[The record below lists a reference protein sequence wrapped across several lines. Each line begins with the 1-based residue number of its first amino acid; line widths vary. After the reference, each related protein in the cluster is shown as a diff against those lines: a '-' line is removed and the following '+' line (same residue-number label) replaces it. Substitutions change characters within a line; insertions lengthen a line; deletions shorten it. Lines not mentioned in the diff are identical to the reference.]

1 MIAMGI
7 AILDTDKETANLLAE
22 LIAETGE
29 SPSPY
34 TSKDKFL
41 EAINPKQPPIAII
54 SDEFVDVVEGTKQVY
69 NTIEII
75 AIGSSDGSACLKAGA
90 SHFLRKPFRAEE
102 IVQVIQALN
111 APGQPRQAQADTP
124 FVVADAAMGRIMEVI
139 RKVAPTQ
146 APVLI
151 MGESGT
157 GKEVI
162 ARTIHALSRRRTG
175 PYVGINLAAIPETL
189 LESELFGYEK
199 GAFTGA
205 YATRVG
211 RFEQADGGTI
221 LLDEITEIGYGLQA
235 KLLRVLQER
244 QIDRVGGKT
253 PVKVDFRVI
262 STTNRDIA
270 GEIKAGRFRNDLF
283 FRLNVFPITVPPL
296 RDRRDDILP
305 LAAHFVRK
313 IASREGMPEKVLSAQ
328 AKDALL
334 KYSWPGNVR
343 EMENVIERAMIL
355 TEGDTVSAEHIH
367 VDGMSMGDAGALPEA
382 GTTIH
387 DMEKRLIYSTLQKVD
402 GNRTKAATLL
412 GISIRTLRN
421 KLNEYTRG
429 GQFSDDFPGD
439 PAGRDPEDS

>member
-1 MIAMGI
+1 MGI
-7 AILDTDKETANLLAE
+7 AILDSDKETVNLLAE

-29 SPSPY
+29 SPSPF

-41 EAINPKQPPIAII
+41 EVIDPKLHSIAII
-54 SDEFVDVVEGTKQVY
+54 SDEFVDVLEGTKQVY
-69 NTIEII
+69 DTIEII
-75 AIGSSDGSACLKAGA
+75 GIGGANGSACMKAGA
-90 SHFLRKPFRAEE
+90 AHFLKKPFRAEE
-102 IVQVIQALN
+102 IVRVIEALN
-111 APGQPRQAQADTP
+111 TPKNGRPQDNGTP
-124 FVVADAAMGRIMEVI
+124 FVVTDPSMGRIVEII

-162 ARTIHALSRRRTG
+162 ARTIHALSKRKAG

-221 LLDEITEIGYGLQA
+221 LLDEVTEIGFGLQA

-262 STTNRDIA
+262 STTNRDIEE
-270 GEIKAGRFRNDLF
+270 EIRTGRFRNDLF
-283 FRLNVFPITVPPL
+283 FRLNVIPIKVPPL
-296 RDRRDDILP
+296 RERREDILP
-305 LAAHFVRK
+305 LAAHFIRK
-313 IASREGMPEKVLSAQ
+313 IATREGMQEKSLSPE
-328 AKDALL
+328 AKDALM
-334 KYSWPGNVR
+334 KYPWPGNVR

-355 TEGDTVSAEHIH
+355 TEGDRISSEHI
-367 VDGMSMGDAGALPEA
+367 VADNPAGEDSGSLPPP

-429 GQFSDDFPGD
+429 GQNSDDFPMD
-439 PAGRDPEDS
+439 TDCPDPEDT

>member
-1 MIAMGI
+1 MGI
-7 AILDTDKETANLLAE
+7 AILDTDKETVNLLAE
-22 LIAETGE
+22 LIAETGA
-29 SPSPY
+29 SPSPF

-41 EAINPKQPPIAII
+41 EAIDPKAHPLAII

-69 NTIEII
+69 DTIEII
-75 AIGSSDGSACLKAGA
+75 GIGTTDGTTCLKAGA
-90 SHFLRKPFRAEE
+90 AHYLKKPFRAEE
-102 IVQVIQALN
+102 ILRIIEVLGA
-111 APGQPRQAQADTP
+111 PRQGPHVNHGTP
-124 FVVADAAMGRIMEVI
+124 FVAADPAMVRIIDVI
-139 RKVAPTQ
+139 RRVAPTQ

-162 ARTIHALSRRRTG
+162 ARTIHALSRRKDG

-221 LLDEITEIGYGLQA
+221 LLDEVTEIGFGLQA

-244 QIDRVGGKT
+244 QIDRVGGKA

-262 STTNRDIA
+262 STTNRNIDE
-270 GEIKAGRFRNDLF
+270 EIRAGRFRNDLF
-283 FRLNVFPITVPPL
+283 FRLNVIPIHVPPL
-296 RDRRDDILP
+296 RERREDILP
-305 LAAHFVRK
+305 LAGHFIRK
-313 IASREGMPEKVLSAQ
+313 VATREGIEEKVLSPE
-328 AKDALL
+328 AKDALV
-334 KYSWPGNVR
+334 KHPWPGNVR

-355 TEGDTVSAEHIH
+355 TEGRAIHTEHVMTDIPTT
-367 VDGMSMGDAGALPEA
+367 GGPPGQLPP

-387 DMEKRLIYSTLQKVD
+387 EMEKRLIYSTLQKVD
-402 GNRTKAATLL
+402 GNRTRAATLL

-429 GQFSDDFPGD
+429 GQFSDDSPMD
-439 PAGRDPEDS
+439 TDRPDPEES

>member
-1 MIAMGI
+1 MGI
-7 AILDTDKETANLLAE
+7 AILDTDKETVTLLAE
-22 LIAETGE
+22 LIAETGA
-29 SPSPY
+29 SPSPF

-41 EAINPKQPPIAII
+41 EAIDPKTHCIAII
-54 SDEFVDVVEGTKQVY
+54 SDEFVDVMEGTKQVY
-69 NTIEII
+69 DSIEII
-75 AIGSSDGSACLKAGA
+75 GIGTSDGTACLRAGA
-90 SHFLRKPFRAEE
+90 SHYLKKPFRAEE
-102 IVQVIQALN
+102 IIRVIEVLN
-111 APGQPRQAQADTP
+111 APGEVRATDDGAP
-124 FVVADAAMGRIMEVI
+124 FVVADPSMARIMDIV

-162 ARTIHALSRRRTG
+162 ARTIHALSKRKGG

-221 LLDEITEIGYGLQA
+221 LLDEVTEIGFGLQA

-244 QIDRVGGKT
+244 QIDRVGGKA
-253 PVKVDFRVI
+253 PIRVDFRVI
-262 STTNRDIA
+262 STTNRTIEE
-270 GEIKAGRFRNDLF
+270 EIRAGRFRNDLF
-283 FRLNVFPITVPPL
+283 FRLNVIPIMVPPL
-296 RDRRDDILP
+296 RDRGEDVLP
-305 LAAHFVRK
+305 LAAHFIRK
-313 IASREGMPEKVLSAQ
+313 IAAREGMQEKVLSPG

-334 KYSWPGNVR
+334 RYPWPGNVR

-355 TEGDTVSAEHIH
+355 TEGDTISSAHVMTESSAPEH
-367 VDGMSMGDAGALPEA
+367 AGALPGP

-387 DMEKRLIYSTLQKVD
+387 EMEKRLIFSTLQKVD

-421 KLNEYTRG
+421 KLNEYTRA
-429 GQFSDDFPGD
+429 GQFSDDP
-439 PAGRDPEDS
+439 PAGADCADPEFS

>member
-1 MIAMGI
+1 MGI
-7 AILDTDKETANLLAE
+7 AILDTDKEIVSILAE

-29 SPSPY
+29 SPCPF

-41 EAINPKQPPIAII
+41 EVIDPKSHSIAII

-69 NTIEII
+69 DSIEII
-75 AIGSSDGSACLKAGA
+75 GIGTADGSACLKAGA
-90 SHFLRKPFRAEE
+90 AHYLKKPFRAEE
-102 IVQVIQALN
+102 IVRVIGALS
-111 APGQPRQAQADTP
+111 APKTSTGKENGSP
-124 FVVADAAMGRIMEVI
+124 FVVADPAMGRIVDII

-162 ARTIHALSRRRTG
+162 ARNIHALSKRRSG

-221 LLDEITEIGYGLQA
+221 LLDEVTEIGSGLQA

-244 QIDRVGGKT
+244 QIDRVGGKA
-253 PVKVDFRVI
+253 PIKVDFRVI
-262 STTNRDIA
+262 STTNRDIEE
-270 GEIKAGRFRNDLF
+270 EIRAGRFRNDLF
-283 FRLNVFPITVPPL
+283 YRLNVIPVKVPPL
-296 RDRRDDILP
+296 RERREDILP
-305 LAAHFVRK
+305 LAAHFITK
-313 IASREGMPEKVLSAQ
+313 IAAREGMQEKVLSAG

-334 KYSWPGNVR
+334 KYHWPGNVR

-355 TEGDTVSAEHIH
+355 NEGETISSEHVVAENPASAVSGG
-367 VDGMSMGDAGALPEA
+367 VPPT

-387 DMEKRLIYSTLQKVD
+387 DMEKSLIFSTLRKVE
-402 GNRTKAATLL
+402 GNRTRAATLL

-421 KLNEYTRG
+421 KLNEYSRG
-429 GQFSDDFPGD
+429 GQISDDESVVANSP
-439 PAGRDPEDS
+439 DPEET